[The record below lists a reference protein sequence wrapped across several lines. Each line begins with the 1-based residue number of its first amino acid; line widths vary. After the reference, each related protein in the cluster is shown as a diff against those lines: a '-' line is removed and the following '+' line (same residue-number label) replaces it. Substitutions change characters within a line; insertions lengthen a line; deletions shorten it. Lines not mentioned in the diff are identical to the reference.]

1 MIKIVKEHIRFNYL
15 LTEIQMYTFEI
26 EYIPR
31 EVLNKIK
38 DKLITHN
45 IFRIQGNESIMC
57 GF

>member
-38 DKLITHN
+38 DKSITHN
-45 IFRIQGNESIMC
+45 IFKIQDNESIMC